1 MARVRVAVV
10 GVTGYTG
17 AELVRLLTGH
27 PTLELTTVVGRS
39 EVGSRLSEVY
49 PHLGFSS
56 YGSLE
61 VQPFD
66 ADRLA
71 REVDVAFL
79 GLPHGAAAS
88 HAAQLIERGVR
99 VVDLS
104 ADFRLD
110 SLEEFESFY
119 GTHQAPSVRELAVY
133 GLPELHRQR
142 LEGARLIAAPG
153 CYVTATVLASAP
165 LLALGLADPGAGILA
180 DCKSGVSGAG
190 RTPAV
195 GSLMAEAGEG
205 MKAYNV
211 VAHRHRPE
219 IEQELARLAGR
230 QVRLTFVPHL
240 APMSRGILATIYAD
254 PSPEAA
260 NLDTEG
266 LVERFAS
273 FYRGEP
279 FVQVLP
285 PGQLPSTTMTR
296 GSNHCLIGAVV
307 DTRARRLIVVAALDN
322 LVKGAS
328 GQAIQALNAAMGW
341 EETRGLSQVPLY
353 P

>member
-1 MARVRVAVV
+1 MGRVRVAVV

-17 AELVRLLTGH
+17 AELVRLLTTH
-27 PTLELTTVVGRS
+27 PHLELTTVVGRS
-39 EVGSRLSEVY
+39 EVGSRLADVY
-49 PHLGFSS
+49 PHLGGSP
-56 YGSLE
+56 YGNLVVE
-61 VQPFD
+61 AFD

-71 REVDVAFL
+71 TQVEVAFL

-88 HAAQLIERGVR
+88 HAAQLVERGVR

-104 ADFRLD
+104 ADFRLED
-110 SLEEFESFY
+110 PEAFQAFY
-119 GTHQAPSVRELAVY
+119 GDHQAPGIRDLAVY
-133 GLPELHRQR
+133 GLPELHRSR
-142 LEGARLIAAPG
+142 LPDARLIAAPG
-153 CYVTATVLASAP
+153 CYVTATVLAAAP
-165 LLALGLADPGAGILA
+165 LLALGLADVKAGILA

-190 RTPAV
+190 RTPSI

-211 VAHRHRPE
+211 TGHRHRPE
-219 IEQELARLAGR
+219 IEQELARVAGAS
-230 QVRLTFVPHL
+230 VRLTFVPHL

-260 NLDTEG
+260 GLDTHA
-266 LVERFAS
+266 LVGKLAG
-273 FYRGEP
+273 FYEGEP
-279 FVQVLP
+279 FVKVLP

-296 GSNHCLIGAVV
+296 GSNGCLIGAAV
-307 DTRARRLIVVAALDN
+307 DQRAGRLIVLAALDN

-328 GQAIQALNAAMGW
+328 GQAIQALNVAMGW
-341 EETRGLSQVPLY
+341 EETAGLGHVPLY